1 MAVDL
6 VFNGL
11 LDTGRP
17 VDLVFGADTAPPTSD
32 QQASFS
38 VVLSM
43 PNTAFLGSY
52 ATNADRKMGNG
63 CSAGWQQGAQAPSQQ
78 TAARWLQAAS
88 VSSATGVAWDEG
100 APVTLAHAVESRQ
113 SAAVTV
119 ERTALYQEATPV
131 GRGLVAQHQDR
142 GQTRAARTFQH
153 QDGRPAHRA
162 RTVAWEERTPLN
174 NRRLQAAWQEGTP
187 LTAAR
192 RVRQQAGASLR
203 QERRAPWQEGR
214 RAPPGRYL
222 PPPVPPVVPVDRCY
236 TPPAADEVD
245 FLFSTPWFP
254 STALLFRCR
263 DFDLPATYTIPFKK
277 TYMAVHTVSV
287 VRLPDLLPLPTLTG
301 NISTDADSWCWSLSA
316 TGPESLMDLLAPTAG
331 APAQLRVTVDG
342 IVWEFIAESLS
353 RTREFGKARVA
364 LKGRS
369 VTSALSD
376 PYATPTTWTNTAE
389 SLAGQIATGVLADT
403 GVDLDWGV
411 DDWLVPAGAWS
422 HQGTPISALSR
433 IAEAA
438 GAALSSPRAGSKLR
452 VKPHY
457 SLLPWEWNGAA
468 VAPDVQLPLAVV
480 IRDGFERRDRPAYNR
495 AVVSGENQGVLGLIT
510 RGGTAGD
517 LSAPMVTDALATA
530 QNAVRQRGAA
540 ILGSAGPQA
549 LVSLSLPLL
558 TGGTMPGVLDVGQ
571 LVEVVEPTETWR
583 GMVRAVD
590 LSINWP
596 TIRQSV
602 SVERHL

>member
-6 VFNGL
+6 VFKGPL
-11 LDTGRP
+11 GTGRP
-17 VDLVFGADTAPPTSD
+17 VDLIFGADTAPPTSD

-63 CSAGWQQGAQAPSQQ
+63 CSAGWQQGTQAPSQQ

-88 VSSATGVAWDEG
+88 VSSTTGAAWDEG
-100 APVTLAHAVESRQ
+100 APATLARVVESRQ

-119 ERTALYQEATPV
+119 ERTAVYREATPAA
-131 GRGLVAQHQDR
+131 RSLRAQHQDCGR
-142 GQTRAARTFQH
+142 MRAARTFRH

-162 RTVAWEERTPLN
+162 RTAAWEERTPLN

-192 RVRQQAGASLR
+192 RVRQQAGTSLR

-222 PPPVPPVVPVDRCY
+222 PPPVLPVVPVDRCY
-236 TPPAADEVD
+236 TPPAADEAD
-245 FLFSTPWFP
+245 FLFSTTWFP

-287 VRLPDLLPLPTLTG
+287 VRLPDLLPLPALTG

-316 TGPESLMDLLAPTAG
+316 TGPASLMDLLAPTAG

-342 IVWEFIAESLS
+342 IAWEFIAESLS

-369 VTSALSD
+369 VTAALSD
-376 PYATPTTWTNTAE
+376 PYATPTTWTNAAE

-403 GVDLDWGV
+403 GVTLDWGV

-438 GAALSSPRAGSKLR
+438 GASLSSPRAGSELR

-510 RGGTAGD
+510 RDGTAGD

>member
-6 VFNGL
+6 VFKGL

-43 PNTAFLGSY
+43 PNVAFLGSY
-52 ATNADRKMGNG
+52 ATNASRKVSNG
-63 CSAGWQQGAQAPSQQ
+63 CSARWQQGTQAPSQQ
-78 TAARWLQAAS
+78 TAASWLQAAS
-88 VSSATGVAWDEG
+88 ISTTTGVAWDEG
-100 APVTLAHAVESRQ
+100 SPVTLARSVESSQ
-113 SAAVTV
+113 SAAVTI
-119 ERTALYQEATPV
+119 EKAALYREATPV

-142 GQTRAARTFQH
+142 GQTRAARTFRH

-162 RTVAWEERTPLN
+162 RTASWEERTPLN
-174 NRRLQAAWQEGTP
+174 NRRLQAAWQEGTS

-192 RVRQQAGASLR
+192 RVQQQAGTSLR

-222 PPPVPPVVPVDRCY
+222 PPVPPVIPVDRCY

-245 FLFSTPWFP
+245 FLFSTTWFP

-287 VRLPDLLPLPTLTG
+287 VRLPDLLPLPALTG

-342 IVWEFIAESLS
+342 IAWEFVAESLS

-369 VTSALSD
+369 VTAALSD
-376 PYATPTTWTNTAE
+376 PYATPTTWTNSAE
-389 SLAGQIATGVLADT
+389 ALAGQLATSVLADT
-403 GVDLDWGV
+403 GVTLDWDV
-411 DDWLVPAGAWS
+411 DDWLVPEGAWS

-438 GAALSSPRAGSKLR
+438 GASLSSPRAGSTLR

-457 SLLPWEWNGAA
+457 SLLPWEWNGGA

-495 AVVSGENQGVLGLIT
+495 AVVSGESQGVLGLIT
-510 RGGTAGD
+510 RDGTAGD

>member
-6 VFNGL
+6 VFKGL

-63 CSAGWQQGAQAPSQQ
+63 CSAGWQQGTQAPSQQ

-88 VSSATGVAWDEG
+88 VSSTTGAAWDEG
-100 APVTLAHAVESRQ
+100 APATLARVVESRQ

-119 ERTALYQEATPV
+119 ERTAVYREATPAA
-131 GRGLVAQHQDR
+131 RSLRAQHQDCGR
-142 GQTRAARTFQH
+142 MRAARTFRH

-162 RTVAWEERTPLN
+162 RTAAWEERTPLN

-192 RVRQQAGASLR
+192 RVRQQAGTSLR

-222 PPPVPPVVPVDRCY
+222 PPPVLPVVPVDRCY
-236 TPPAADEVD
+236 TPPAADEAD
-245 FLFSTPWFP
+245 FLFSTTWFP

-287 VRLPDLLPLPTLTG
+287 VRLPDLLPLPALTG

-316 TGPESLMDLLAPTAG
+316 TGPASLMDLLAPTAG

-342 IVWEFIAESLS
+342 IAWEFIAESLS

-369 VTSALSD
+369 VTAALSD
-376 PYATPTTWTNTAE
+376 PYATPTTWTNAAE

-403 GVDLDWGV
+403 GVTLDWGV

-438 GAALSSPRAGSKLR
+438 GASLSSPRAGSELR